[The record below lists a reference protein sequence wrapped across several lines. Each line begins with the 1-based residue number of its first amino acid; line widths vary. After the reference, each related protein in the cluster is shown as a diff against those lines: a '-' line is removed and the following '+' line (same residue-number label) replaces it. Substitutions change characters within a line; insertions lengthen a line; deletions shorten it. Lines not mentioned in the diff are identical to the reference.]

1 MLSLVDWLETQ
12 TLRQNNQFC
21 NDILKNPPVLGGFF
35 ISFNLIFYPYMIK
48 FIKIET
54 KKLNLMKSIIKNTHT
69 EAIKLFAKIDGI
81 EQQIEILSG
90 GYVIVDTYD
99 TKTIR
104 VFRQR
109 GFITME
115 PAQLLESN
123 SPTLISESITFDSGV
138 DSNNDE
144 PMDQFHTTEYNEAI
158 LIGDDMKHFQENL
171 MAALTIE
178 ENSNKLEVKSNE
190 NDPTILEIIEGEVE
204 QYVQAGFIKGEWTE
218 EDIQFLK
225 KYYPTKGR
233 KYCSTHLNRNES
245 SVQKKINALGLK
257 KKKKKTK

>member
-1 MLSLVDWLETQ
+1 
-12 TLRQNNQFC
+12 
-21 NDILKNPPVLGGFF
+21 
-35 ISFNLIFYPYMIK
+35 
-48 FIKIET
+48 
-54 KKLNLMKSIIKNTHT
+54 MKSTIKNNHT

-90 GYVIVDTYD
+90 EQVIVDTYD

-123 SPTLISESITFDSGV
+123 SSTLISESITFDSGA

-144 PMDQFHTTEYNEAI
+144 PMDKFHTTEDNETI
-158 LIGDDMKHFQENL
+158 LVDDMKHFQTNL
-171 MAALTIE
+171 MTALTLE
-178 ENSNKLEVKSNE
+178 ENSNKIEVKSNDD
-190 NDPTILEIIEGEVE
+190 DPTILEIIEGEVE
-204 QYVQAGFIKGEWTE
+204 QYVQAGFIKGEWTD

-225 KYYPTKGR
+225 KHYPTKGR

-257 KKKKKTK
+257 KKKKKIK